1 MARRS
6 QGANRTD
13 AELFAAGSQGDRQA
27 VDELLRRHQSMVWA
41 VCRRLCGD
49 DESANDATQNALIRI
64 VRGLPSF
71 EGRSKPSTWIYR
83 IAANAAMDEL
93 RARAR
98 RPRPTDLVGDPD
110 IETVPPG
117 DDAVGDRMI
126 LDPALRELPEE
137 FRLVVVLRDL
147 VDLEYTEIADLLDIP
162 VGTVRS
168 RLSRARRQLYRA
180 LGDVGAT
187 RTGNLP
193 SPSPRHTDG
202 VDIGDRSS

>member
-13 AELFAAGSQGDRQA
+13 AELITAGSQGDRQA
-27 VDELLRRHQSMVWA
+27 VDELLRRHQPMVWA

-110 IETVPPG
+110 IGTVPPG
-117 DDAVGDRMI
+117 DAAVEDRMI
-126 LDPALRELPEE
+126 LDPALGGLPEE

-168 RLSRARRQLYRA
+168 RLSRARRQLYRV
-180 LGDVGAT
+180 LGDVSVT

-193 SPSPRHTDG
+193 GPSPRHTDG
-202 VDIGDRSS
+202 VDIGERSS